1 MNERHGRKLTS
12 KNESINNLT
21 NIFGYGYAHI
31 FSEVTESVRK
41 MHISKEQM
49 AIIEYLY
56 INNEATPTELS
67 SALKVHKSSIAH
79 AIRKLSV
86 KKLITT
92 KKNQLTNDNRSKLIS
107 LTPKAHE
114 LLDEFIGNIQN
125 IIGDHLQNISEDE
138 NRALLEASRT
148 IIKIINID
156 GGPYNETRP

>member
-1 MNERHGRKLTS
+1 MLNYFCLLQINERYDRKLAS

-21 NIFGYGYAHI
+21 DIFGYGYAHI

-56 INNEATPTELS
+56 INNEATPTGLS
-67 SALKVHKSSIAH
+67 AALNVHKSSIAH

-92 KKNQLTNDNRSKLIS
+92 KK
-107 LTPKAHE
+107 
-114 LLDEFIGNIQN
+114 
-125 IIGDHLQNISEDE
+125 
-138 NRALLEASRT
+138 
-148 IIKIINID
+148 
-156 GGPYNETRP
+156 